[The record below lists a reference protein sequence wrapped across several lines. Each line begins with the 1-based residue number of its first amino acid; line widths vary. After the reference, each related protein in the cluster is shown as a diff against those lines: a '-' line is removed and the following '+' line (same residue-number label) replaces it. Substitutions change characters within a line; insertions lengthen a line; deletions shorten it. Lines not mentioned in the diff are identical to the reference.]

1 MKEMG
6 NKHLKGLGI
15 NWLINALALLVIS
28 YIPYR
33 GAHLIQIG
41 GLWTAIF
48 VPLVL
53 GVINSLIKPLAF
65 MLAVPQKVGN
75 IFLITLV
82 VNIVLLMFF
91 SYLNILGTSFRIPS
105 FFGIVLVS
113 ILFSAVSV
121 AVSYVTGKDK

>member
-1 MKEMG
+1 
-6 NKHLKGLGI
+6 
-15 NWLINALALLVIS
+15 
-28 YIPYR
+28 
-33 GAHLIQIG
+33 
-41 GLWTAIF
+41 
-48 VPLVL
+48 
-53 GVINSLIKPLAF
+53 